1 LFALLVASF
10 RPAGVLFVGIIRTRR
25 VVAVA
30 LPLPVARGPRGP
42 RRRMTS
48 RGRHLRPIGV
58 RAAIRCRN
66 GFADQFLDITQQA
79 GFFGIA

>member
-1 LFALLVASF
+1 LFALPVASF
-10 RPAGVLFVGIIRTRR
+10 RPAGVLFVRIIRTRR

-30 LPLPVARGPRGP
+30 PPLPIARGTRRP

-48 RGRHLRPIGV
+48 RGSHLRPIGV

-66 GFADQFLDITQQA
+66 GFADQFLDIMQQA
-79 GFFGIA
+79 GFFDIA